1 MRAVFDRGDRGNE
14 SKMVRAM
21 RTAALAAVV
30 AVVVVAIGVPT
41 LGVDEGADDA
51 RPPSSEPPG
60 RSPSG
65 ADLRVGVG
73 ERANRGAG
81 RVTASTTTTRATGP
95 GWQHGRGEAALAL
108 LGYPWQ
114 AVGYRI
120 EFLPAQAGLLG
131 ETFPERRLIRI
142 YVREQL
148 SIEELARNV
157 AHELGHA
164 IDFTRNADADR
175 QLYRDVRG
183 IAGSAWLACRGC
195 PDLATPAGDF
205 AETFSYWVLE
215 GRFPS
220 RSRIGAP
227 IDGSQMARVERLF
240 SGA

>member
-1 MRAVFDRGDRGNE
+1 MFRAV
-14 SKMVRAM
+14 
-21 RTAALAAVV
+21 RTAALAS
-30 AVVVVAIGVPT
+30 AVVVVAIGGPS

-51 RPPSSEPPG
+51 RPPGVEPP
-60 RSPSG
+60 RP
-65 ADLRVGVG
+65 AD
-73 ERANRGAG
+73 RGAG
-81 RVTASTTTTRATGP
+81 VPERASRGGAGSDLTTTTSAARPATGP
-95 GWQHGRGEAALAL
+95 GWEQRRGEAALAL

-114 AVGYRI
+114 TVGYRI
-120 EFLPAQAGLLG
+120 EFRPARVGFLG
-131 ETFPERRLIRI
+131 ETWPEDRLIRI

-164 IDFTRNADADR
+164 IDFTSNDAADR
-175 QLYRDVRG
+175 QRYREVRG

-220 RSRIGAP
+220 RSRVGAP
-227 IDGSQMARVERLF
+227 LDDAQLTQVQHLF
-240 SGA
+240 APA